1 MALLALHSSFLGA
14 CPNAAPDWNATLSTF
29 DARVRRDYVGQA
41 EPRRIARESLY
52 RFFGRTRSTCGERV
66 LHFTGPSGSGKSFLA
81 QITAEAIFDAWE
93 YELYPSMTYGDDCTA
108 AHAYDVRSFRARR
121 SFPSQCGVNQH
132 KFSAATT
139 ERAVELWG
147 QRVAETLLSDGSAVV
162 IVDDVLRIDDQA
174 ALDRLGE
181 LICPSGDGIP
191 AFKTAEGEEAKAA
204 RALFIL
210 TSDLEPP
217 QGGERHLACDA
228 AHTWAEVVAAVGRQQ
243 DDFWRTS
250 GLRRPEW
257 WSRVG
262 LVPFRELCPAE
273 LSEATRKCAAQ
284 FFGAQFFGAQFFGA
298 QFFGAQFCGA
308 ILLTATTSSSQVPR
322 LERLPRVLG
331 RREEGGGAP
340 PRCLAGRRA
349 DQANRFG
356 RRPHPRRRRERGRC
370 VLVGL
375 RREGADRLRHLVGG
389 RREGYAGTRLG
400 RGASHAQPQPS
411 IAHLS
416 LLLLQAT
423 SRRSS

>member
-1 MALLALHSSFLGA
+1 MALLAGRAFSTSHRVTRAAVALTHLA
-14 CPNAAPDWNATLSTF
+14 LALATCPNAAPDWNATLSTF

-284 FFGAQFFGAQFFGA
+284 FFGAQFFGAQFFGGG
-298 QFFGAQFCGA
+298 FGAQF
-308 ILLTATTSSSQVPR
+308 
-322 LERLPRVLG
+322 G
-331 RREEGGGAP
+331 RRRIVRHAIAQVRRAAARRGDGD
-340 PRCLAGRRA
+340 GRRRPAAAAIVGA
-349 DQANRFG
+349 DELAVRADG
-356 RRPHPRRRRERGRC
+356 ALAPVGRC
-370 VLVGL
+370 
-375 RREGADRLRHLVGG
+375 DRVWR
-389 RREGYAGTRLG
+389 AIS
-400 RGASHAQPQPS
+400 RGARSV
-411 IAHLS
+411 LS
-416 LLLLQAT
+416 LIHI
-423 SRRSS
+423 